1 MTATKQRGWNG
12 TTLGAQ
18 QRRVVELLGQHPD
31 GLPLPAVASRL
42 AIDRRQLR
50 PMVRRL
56 TDTGWL
62 RASQDDGGRLIA
74 VRAPDGRPALATT
87 AAE

>member
-1 MTATKQRGWNG
+1 MTATKRRGWNG

-18 QRRVVELLGQHPD
+18 QRRVVELLAQHPD
-31 GLPLPAVASRL
+31 GLPLPTVASRL

-56 TDTGWL
+56 IDTGWL
-62 RASQDDGGRLIA
+62 QASPDDGSRLIA
-74 VRAPDGRPALATT
+74 RRTPDGRPVPA